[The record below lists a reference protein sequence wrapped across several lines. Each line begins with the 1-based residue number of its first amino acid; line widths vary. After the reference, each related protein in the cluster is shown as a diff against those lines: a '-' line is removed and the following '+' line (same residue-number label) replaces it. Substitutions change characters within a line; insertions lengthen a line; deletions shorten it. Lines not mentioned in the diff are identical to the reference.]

1 MSLTDGLSK
10 VMTCNNPVLEVCL
23 FCKIWNLLSNK
34 SIDNSLMFHVN
45 FSSLI
50 HHHVVGQ
57 TYLGSY
63 YQRTDIFSEKEIKK
77 ETKKAIFF
85 SRLLLKG

>member
-10 VMTCNNPVLEVCL
+10 VMTCNNPFLEVCL

-45 FSSLI
+45 FSSLTD
-50 HHHVVGQ
+50 HHVVGQ
-57 TYLGSY
+57 TYSAAIINELAFF
-63 YQRTDIFSEKEIKK
+63 QKK
-77 ETKKAIFF
+77 K
-85 SRLLLKG
+85 